1 MNFNYLVANSATGE
15 IYYVGE
21 DQTIDS
27 ANSHMIYL
35 YSNTVFNDIVTH
47 WWDAENYTTVAKQDI
62 NLTYS
67 HSHTTHEPFEEI
79 NVGPGTIGR
88 TLDEHVYRP
97 EYIGEFSESVIEV
110 ETLANDHDDVI
121 TFYPPFDKIEV
132 SGTQD
137 ITVSGIPVDP
147 YTIVTLNESILD
159 VELGTVTF
167 SSSNNHALT
176 ITSPKYITKTLEI
189 VEV

>member
-1 MNFNYLVANSATGE
+1 MHFNYLVANSATGE

-47 WWDAENYTTVAKQDI
+47 WWDVENYTTVPKQNI

-67 HSHTTHEPFEEI
+67 HSHTTHEPFEEV
-79 NVGPGTIGR
+79 NFGPGTIGR
-88 TLDEHVYRP
+88 TLDEYVYRA
-97 EYIGEFSESVIEV
+97 EFNESDATVVEV
-110 ETLANDHDDVI
+110 ETLASNHDDVI

-132 SGTQD
+132 SSTQD
-137 ITVSGIPVDP
+137 ITVSGIPADP
-147 YTIVTLNESILD
+147 YTVVTLNESALD

-167 SSSNNHALT
+167 SSSNNHILT

>member
-1 MNFNYLVANSATGE
+1 MHFNYIVANNVSGE

-21 DQTIDS
+21 DASIDS
-27 ANSHMIYL
+27 ANSDMIYL

-47 WWDAENYTTVAKQDI
+47 WWYAENYTTVAKQDI

-67 HSHTTHEPFEEI
+67 HSHTTHQPFEEI
-79 NVGPGTIGR
+79 DVGPGTIGR
-88 TLDEHVYRP
+88 TLDEYVYRP
-97 EYIGEFSESVIEV
+97 EYSELAEFVVEA
-110 ETLANDHDDVI
+110 ETLASEWDDVI
-121 TFYPPFDKIEV
+121 TFFPGFDKIEV

-137 ITVSGIPVDP
+137 ITVSGIPTDP
-147 YTIVTLNESILD
+147 YTVVTLGESVLD
-159 VELGTVTF
+159 VELDTVIF
-167 SSSNNHALT
+167 SSSNNHTLT